1 LIDPTERLKREAAAR
16 ALERV
21 DSGLTLGLGTGSTM
35 AHFLELLGAA
45 LAAGTLSGI
54 SGVPTSERTA
64 RLSRELR
71 IPLTTLAD
79 SPRLDLAVDGADEID
94 PGLEAIKGLGGAL
107 LREKMVAQAAD
118 RLCLIVDEGKLVGRL
133 GEKSPVPIEVVR
145 FGWESHL
152 HILEES
158 GAEPVLRVSDDR
170 EPYVTD
176 NGNYIIDAH
185 FPEGIPDADALEAL
199 LRARAGVVESGL
211 FLGMATSVVVAS
223 PDGTR
228 VMERG

>member
-1 LIDPTERLKREAAAR
+1 MDPVERLKRDAAAR
-16 ALERV
+16 ALEKV
-21 DSGLTLGLGTGSTM
+21 QSGLVLGLGTGSTM

-45 LAAGTLSGI
+45 LAEGSLSGI

-79 SPRLDLAVDGADEID
+79 APRLDLAVDGADEVD

-145 FGWESHL
+145 FGWEAHL
-152 HILEES
+152 PALEDS
-158 GAEPVLRVSDDR
+158 GSEPVLRVNADG

-185 FPEGIPDADALEAL
+185 FPQGIPDPEALEAL
-199 LRARAGVVESGL
+199 LRTRAGVVESGL

-223 PDGTR
+223 PEGTR
-228 VMERG
+228 VMERE

>member
-1 LIDPTERLKREAAAR
+1 MDSTERLKREAAAT
-16 ALERV
+16 ALDQVE
-21 DSGLTLGLGTGSTM
+21 SGVVLGLGTGSTM

-45 LAAGTLSGI
+45 LAEGRLSGVT
-54 SGVPTSERTA
+54 GVPTSERTA

-79 SPRLDLAVDGADEID
+79 TPRLDLAVDGADEID
-94 PGLEAIKGLGGAL
+94 PELEAIKGLGGAL

-133 GEKSPVPIEVVR
+133 GEKSPVPVEVVR
-145 FGWESHL
+145 FGWEAHL
-152 HILEES
+152 PALEEA
-158 GAEPVLRVSDDR
+158 GAQPVLRESPDR

-185 FPEGIPDADALEAL
+185 FPDGIPDPPALEAF

-228 VMERG
+228 VLERK

>member
-1 LIDPTERLKREAAAR
+1 MDSTERLKRDAAAR

-21 DSGLTLGLGTGSTM
+21 ESGLILGLGTGSTM

-45 LAAGTLSGI
+45 LAEGSLSDI

-71 IPLTTLAD
+71 IPLTSLAD
-79 SPRLDLAVDGADEID
+79 APRLDLAVDGADEID

-145 FGWESHL
+145 FGWEAHL
-152 HILEES
+152 PALEET
-158 GAEPVLRVSDDR
+158 GAEPVLRVGADR
-170 EPYVTD
+170 EPYITD

-185 FPEGIPDADALEAL
+185 YSDGIPDPEALETM

-211 FLGMATSVVVAS
+211 FLGMATAVVVAS
-223 PDGTR
+223 PEGTR